1 MSHLLVSGLTG
12 FIYVPSRLSQGW
24 EDCGGSCTPCGSTS
38 GVYMLESTSS
48 SGPGP
53 CLAKLPR
60 MSMNHEDRL
69 IYRGMTRSSP
79 NSHPVSKFW
88 IHVGGHA
95 GSPLFILCN
104 SCSLLQ
110 CAKQF
115 ELLFFECISNWKEK
129 SYFHVQQQ
137 FSGSHTLSLT
147 DGSFVILLLRNLP
160 KGSFHCTPQTC
171 CVRCTG
177 AAQCHLFWWIK
188 IRSSCPLMINMSCQW
203 RISDKDIEE
212 KLLNICCVSFT
223 LLSFMSGQPAT
234 WSALPFTSPILDV
247 LTCTHT
253 TGWNTS
259 SQYQRILSRYG
270 SRYACVND
278 GNGLR

>member
-115 ELLFFECISNWKEK
+115 ELLFFNVYLTGKRKAI
-129 SYFHVQQQ
+129 FM
-137 FSGSHTLSLT
+137 FSSSLVALTLSVWLT
-147 DGSFVILLLRNLP
+147 VHLSYCC
-160 KGSFHCTPQTC
+160 SETC
-171 CVRCTG
+171 RKVHFI
-177 AAQCHLFWWIK
+177 AHLK
-188 IRSSCPLMINMSCQW
+188 PAVSAVQ
-203 RISDKDIEE
+203 E
-212 KLLNICCVSFT
+212 LLNAICS
-223 LLSFMSGQPAT
+223 
-234 WSALPFTSPILDV
+234 DE
-247 LTCTHT
+247 
-253 TGWNTS
+253 
-259 SQYQRILSRYG
+259 
-270 SRYACVND
+270 
-278 GNGLR
+278 